1 MVETLSTASSGMAST
16 LFIGMLCLCCLTL
29 LWVFADQ
36 PPPSEPG
43 RDDEVRPGRWSA
55 QNGRISRRTLHQ
67 VMRILSMAIAV
78 ISLALIFGAAVA
90 FVGGKLLEAAR

>member
-29 LWVFADQ
+29 LWVFAEQ
-36 PPPSEPG
+36 PPPAEPG
-43 RDDEVRPGRWSA
+43 GGESDQTEGWSSPA
-55 QNGRISRRTLHQ
+55 GCASRRVLHH
-67 VMRILSMAIAV
+67 VMRYLSMAIAV

-90 FVGGKLLEAAR
+90 LLGGKLLEAAR